1 MTKQTLKNFAL
12 VLNLSGLALI
22 KKNSKERKNTMKHV
36 SKFVVLVIMGLGLF
50 AIPLPAKQSGA
61 AINKASAHNFCL
73 PVWGTINSLFTTQ
86 NCNSPIG
93 LCTVGTITG
102 SDLLDGSTSF
112 VALGAAPSA
121 GMPGVE
127 PAANLSYFGQLTI
140 VGPLG
145 TLVIDDLGV
154 LDAAH
159 LAFTEMERPSSG
171 TGVFSN
177 PGTNAFFISGSI
189 VDNGQG
195 FQGNLSGTVCFDGQ

>member
-1 MTKQTLKNFAL
+1 
-12 VLNLSGLALI
+12 
-22 KKNSKERKNTMKHV
+22 MKHV
-36 SKFVVLVIMGLGLF
+36 AKLLLLVIMGLGLF
-50 AIPLPAKQSGA
+50 ALVLPMKPSGSTF
-61 AINKASAHNFCL
+61 KVSAHNRCV
-73 PVWGTINSLFTTQ
+73 PVWGTINSVFTTQ

-102 SDLLDGSTSF
+102 SDLLNGNTSF
-112 VALGAAPSA
+112 VALAAAPSA

-127 PAANLSYFGQLTI
+127 PAANLSYSGQLTI
-140 VGPLG
+140 VTRQG
-145 TLVIDDLGV
+145 TLVTNDLGV

-171 TGVFSN
+171 TGVFAN

-195 FQGNLSGTVCFDGQ
+195 FLGNLSGNICFDGQ

>member
-1 MTKQTLKNFAL
+1 
-12 VLNLSGLALI
+12 
-22 KKNSKERKNTMKHV
+22 MKHI

-50 AIPLPAKQSGA
+50 ALVLPMKQLGSTF
-61 AINKASAHNFCL
+61 KVSAHNRCL
-73 PVWGTINSLFTTQ
+73 PVWGTIKSVFTTQ
-86 NCNSPIG
+86 NCNSPVG

-102 SDLLDGSTSF
+102 SDLLNGTTSF

-127 PAANLSYFGQLTI
+127 PAANLSYSGQLTI
-140 VGPLG
+140 VAQQG
-145 TLVIDDLGV
+145 TLVTNDLGV

-171 TGVFSN
+171 TGLFAN
-177 PGTNAFFISGSI
+177 PGDNAFFISGSV

-195 FQGNLSGTVCFDGQ
+195 FQGYLSGFACFDGQ